1 MIVVAELVVWA
12 LYMPSYSLI
21 PNARGFSGLHS
32 MTDPVTLPAISTPC
46 LHVELVQFL
55 FALFVVGVVFDLCAL
70 AGNGS
75 ISSL

>member
-32 MTDPVTLPAISTPC
+32 MTDPVTLPAI
-46 LHVELVQFL
+46 
-55 FALFVVGVVFDLCAL
+55 
-70 AGNGS
+70 NM
-75 ISSL
+75 